1 MRIIILG
8 YSGLIGSHILEV
20 LVNNLKKNH
29 NFDLIC
35 VGRNIINQP
44 FKNKKIKYVSWN
56 FLELNKFKLHFSNKE
71 NIIINCVG
79 KNFNNSEDLQKT
91 NVLFVKKL
99 ISYIKYNK
107 VSVRFIHLGS
117 VSVYGAEKQNINKIV
132 NITENSQTNPDDL
145 YSKSKLESEV
155 IIRNFSKKNRTNFS
169 FTILRI
175 ANVFSDSKNSNS
187 FRLIKFLLKK
197 GIWFN
202 CSNRTNYHF
211 IHAKD
216 IALAVHK
223 CILYLKKS
231 KNKIYI
237 ISEDINQLQLHK
249 NYSKR
254 NFLKLI
260 KIPISLKLLNFIISY
275 ISLPKKILNF
285 ILTISSQVN
294 YDNNKMKKEL
304 NFTSSHSLRRK
315 F

>member
-71 NIIINCVG
+71 NIIIN
-79 KNFNNSEDLQKT
+79 
-91 NVLFVKKL
+91 
-99 ISYIKYNK
+99 K
-107 VSVRFIHLGS
+107 VSARFIHLGS